1 MNGIQKPRGVWQR
14 PLLGL
19 KRASPAILTC
29 VAAVGVFGT
38 AVLAVRATTKANR
51 LLQEA
56 TDEKGEGLSTL
67 ETVKIAA
74 PTYLPVVLVGVSA
87 ITCIIGAN
95 LLNKRQQAT
104 IASAYAMLNQ
114 TYQRYRKAAKTVY
127 GEDAD
132 TKITAEMAKDV
143 YVNGDGLI
151 YDPSLDRN
159 SDKILF
165 FDSNSQRYFQATI
178 PAVLNAMYHL
188 NRNLVLRGEV
198 SLNEFFGFLG
208 IDKVEGGDEI
218 GWSIDELIEDGL
230 MWLDFENVHTKLDDG
245 MECCI
250 ISSCVSAAPIGED
263 VPF

>member
-1 MNGIQKPRGVWQR
+1 MKGT
-14 PLLGL
+14 L
-19 KRASPAILTC
+19 KFRRLKHASPTILTC
-29 VAAVGVFGT
+29 AAALGVIGT
-38 AVLAVRATTKANR
+38 AVLAIRATTKANQ
-51 LLQEA
+51 LLREA
-56 TDEKGEGLSTL
+56 TDERGGYLTTL
-67 ETVKIAA
+67 EKVKVAA
-74 PTYLPVVLVGVSA
+74 PVYIPTVLAGIST
-87 ITCIIGAN
+87 ISCIIGAN

-132 TKITAEMAKDV
+132 AKITAEMAKDV

-151 YDPSLDRN
+151 YDPSLDRI
-159 SDKILF
+159 SDKLLF

-198 SLNEFFGFLG
+198 SLNEFFEFLG
-208 IDKVEGGDEI
+208 IDKIDGGDEI
-218 GWSIDELIEDGL
+218 GWSADELIEDGL
-230 MWLDFENVHTKLDDG
+230 MWLDFENVHTQLDDG

-250 ISSCVSAAPIGED
+250 ISSCISAAPFSECTQLI
-263 VPF
+263 